1 MKKVLSILL
10 SCTIMTSLLIGC
22 SSDDDKKYNEL
33 AQKIEELEKENEKL
47 KEEKEDEGELEE
59 KNEKQKNEKN
69 KKSNTGNKNEK
80 EDEGELEEK
89 NEKNKKSNTG
99 NKNEEDDELGEFEKE
114 DNEIDEKQVDEEEVD
129 MTAIMEALGSEF
141 NSQFDDFFAIDNTI
155 VLRNCDYEDE
165 DIKEYYDSLS
175 EKEKE
180 DFYKTTSYEIF
191 TMRLYARMISDLI
204 HKVYNADVEVMIEA
218 CDENERFYLID
229 SYGDTVDG
237 LVKELD
243 FDHDKYDVDIW
254 YEDVFYWNKD
264 LEEDDYTKEEYN
276 EYLNELIKELGL
288 N

>member
-1 MKKVLSILL
+1 MKKVLSVLL

-22 SSDDDKKYNEL
+22 SSNDDKKYNEL

-89 NEKNKKSNTG
+89 NKKSNTG
-99 NKNEEDDELGEFEKE
+99 NENKEDDELGEFEKE

-204 HKVYNADVEVMIEA
+204 YKVYNADVEVMIEA

-254 YEDVFYWNKD
+254 YEDVFYWNED
-264 LEEDDYTKEEYN
+264 LEEEDYTKEEYN
-276 EYLNELIKELGL
+276 EYLDELIEELGL

>member
-69 KKSNTGNKNEK
+69 NKSNTGNKNEK

-89 NEKNKKSNTG
+89 NKKSNTG
-99 NKNEEDDELGEFEKE
+99 NENKEDDELGEFEKE

-129 MTAIMEALGSEF
+129 MTAIMEALGPEF

-243 FDHDKYDVDIW
+243 FDHDKDDVDIW

-264 LEEDDYTKEEYN
+264 LEEEDYTKEEYN
-276 EYLNELIKELGL
+276 EYLDELIEELGL

>member
-47 KEEKEDEGELEE
+47 KEEKENEGELEE
-59 KNEKQKNEKN
+59 KNEKNKNEKN

-89 NEKNKKSNTG
+89 NKKRNTSNE
-99 NKNEEDDELGEFEKE
+99 NEEDDELGEFEKE
-114 DNEIDEKQVDEEEVD
+114 NNEIDEKQVDEEEVD
-129 MTAIMEALGSEF
+129 MTAIMEALGPEF

-204 HKVYNADVEVMIEA
+204 HKVYDADVEVMIEA

-237 LVKELD
+237 LVKDLN

-254 YEDVFYWNKD
+254 YEDVFYWNED
-264 LEEDDYTKEEYN
+264 LEEEDYTKEEYN
-276 EYLNELIKELGL
+276 EYLDELIEELGL

>member
-1 MKKVLSILL
+1 MKKVLSVLL

-69 KKSNTGNKNEK
+69 KKSNTGNKNKK
-80 EDEGELEEK
+80 EDEGELE
-89 NEKNKKSNTG
+89 EKNKKSNTG

-114 DNEIDEKQVDEEEVD
+114 DNEIDEKQVNEEEVD
-129 MTAIMEALGSEF
+129 MTAIMEALGPEF

-243 FDHDKYDVDIW
+243 FDRDKYDVDIW

-276 EYLNELIKELGL
+276 EYLDELIEELGL

>member
-1 MKKVLSILL
+1 MKKVLSVLL

-22 SSDDDKKYNEL
+22 SSNDDKKYNEL

-47 KEEKEDEGELEE
+47 KEEKEDESELEKE
-59 KNEKQKNEKN
+59 N
-69 KKSNTGNKNEK
+69 KKLKEEK
-80 EDEGELEEK
+80 EDKGELEEK

-114 DNEIDEKQVDEEEVD
+114 DNEIDEKQVNEKEVD

-165 DIKEYYDSLS
+165 DIEEYYNSLS

-191 TMRLYARMISDLI
+191 TMRLYARMIADLI

-237 LVKELD
+237 LIKDLN
-243 FDHDKYDVDIW
+243 FDYDKYDVDIW
-254 YEDVFYWNKD
+254 YEDVFYWNED
-264 LEEDDYTKEEYN
+264 LEEEDYTKGEYN
-276 EYLNELIKELGL
+276 EYLNALIKELGL

>member
-1 MKKVLSILL
+1 MKKVLSVLL

-89 NEKNKKSNTG
+89 NKKSNTG
-99 NKNEEDDELGEFEKE
+99 NENEEDDELGEFEKE
-114 DNEIDEKQVDEEEVD
+114 DNEIDEKQVNEEEVD
-129 MTAIMEALGSEF
+129 MTAIMEALGPEF

-264 LEEDDYTKEEYN
+264 LEEEDYTREEYN
-276 EYLNELIKELGL
+276 EYLNELIEELGL

>member
-22 SSDDDKKYNEL
+22 SSDDNKKYNEL
-33 AQKIEELEKENEKL
+33 AQKIEELEKENKKL

-59 KNEKQKNEKN
+59 KNERQ
-69 KKSNTGNKNEK
+69 
-80 EDEGELEEK
+80 EDK
-89 NEKNKKSNTG
+89 KNKKSNTG

-114 DNEIDEKQVDEEEVD
+114 DNEIDEKQIDKEEVD
-129 MTAIMEALGSEF
+129 MTAIMEALGPEF

-155 VLRNCDYEDE
+155 VLRNCDYVDE
-165 DIKEYYDSLS
+165 DVEEYYNNLS

-204 HKVYNADVEVMIEA
+204 HKVYDADVEVMIEA

-276 EYLNELIKELGL
+276 EYLDELIEELGL

>member
-1 MKKVLSILL
+1 MKKVLSVLL

-22 SSDDDKKYNEL
+22 SSNDDKKYNEL

-89 NEKNKKSNTG
+89 NKKSNTG
-99 NKNEEDDELGEFEKE
+99 NKNKEDDELGEFEKE
-114 DNEIDEKQVDEEEVD
+114 DNEIDEKQVNEEEVD
-129 MTAIMEALGSEF
+129 MTAIMEALGPEF

-165 DIKEYYDSLS
+165 DIEEYYNSLS

-191 TMRLYARMISDLI
+191 TMRLYAKMITDLI
-204 HKVYNADVEVMIEA
+204 QKVYNADIEVMIEA

-237 LVKELD
+237 LIKDLN
-243 FDHDKYDVDIW
+243 FDYDKYDVDIW

-264 LEEDDYTKEEYN
+264 LEEEDYTKEEYN
-276 EYLNELIKELGL
+276 EYLDELIEELGL

>member
-69 KKSNTGNKNEK
+69 KKSNTGNKNKK

-89 NEKNKKSNTG
+89 NKKSNTS
-99 NKNEEDDELGEFEKE
+99 NENEEDDELGEFEKE
-114 DNEIDEKQVDEEEVD
+114 DNEIDEKQVNEEEVD
-129 MTAIMEALGSEF
+129 MTAIMEALGPEF

-191 TMRLYARMISDLI
+191 TMRLYVRMIADLI
-204 HKVYNADVEVMIEA
+204 HRVYDADVEVMIEA

-237 LVKELD
+237 LIKDLN

-276 EYLNELIKELGL
+276 EYLDELIEELGL

>member
-89 NEKNKKSNTG
+89 NKKSNTG
-99 NKNEEDDELGEFEKE
+99 NENEEDDELGEFEKE
-114 DNEIDEKQVDEEEVD
+114 DNEIDEKQVNEEEVD
-129 MTAIMEALGSEF
+129 MTAIMEALGPEF

-204 HKVYNADVEVMIEA
+204 YRVYDADVEVMIEA

-264 LEEDDYTKEEYN
+264 LEEEDYTKEEYN
-276 EYLNELIKELGL
+276 EYLDELIEELG
-288 N
+288 

>member
-47 KEEKEDEGELEE
+47 KEEKEDE
-59 KNEKQKNEKN
+59 
-69 KKSNTGNKNEK
+69 
-80 EDEGELEEK
+80 DELEEK

-99 NKNEEDDELGEFEKE
+99 NENEEDDELGEFEKE
-114 DNEIDEKQVDEEEVD
+114 DNEIDEKQVNEEEVD
-129 MTAIMEALGSEF
+129 MTAIMEALGPEF

-165 DIKEYYDSLS
+165 DIKEYYNDLS

-191 TMRLYARMISDLI
+191 TMRLYARMIADLI
-204 HKVYNADVEVMIEA
+204 QKVYNADVEVMIEA
-218 CDENERFYLID
+218 CDKNGRFYLID
-229 SYGDTVDG
+229 SFDDTVDG
-237 LVKELD
+237 LVKELN
-243 FDHDKYDVDIW
+243 FDHNKYDVDIW

-264 LEEDDYTKEEYN
+264 LEEEDYTKEEYN
-276 EYLNELIKELGL
+276 EYLDELIEELGL

>member
-1 MKKVLSILL
+1 MKKVLSVLL

-89 NEKNKKSNTG
+89 NKKSNTG
-99 NKNEEDDELGEFEKE
+99 NKNKEDDELGEFEKE

-129 MTAIMEALGSEF
+129 MTAIMEALGPEF

-165 DIKEYYDSLS
+165 DIEEYYNSLS

-237 LVKELD
+237 LIKDLN
-243 FDHDKYDVDIW
+243 FDYDKYDVDIW

-264 LEEDDYTKEEYN
+264 LEEEDYTKEEYN
-276 EYLNELIKELGL
+276 EYLDELIEELGL

>member
-1 MKKVLSILL
+1 MKKVLSVLL

-47 KEEKEDEGELEE
+47 KEEKEDESELEE
-59 KNEKQKNEKN
+59 KNEKLKE
-69 KKSNTGNKNEK
+69 EK

-89 NEKNKKSNTG
+89 NEKNNKSNTG
-99 NKNEEDDELGEFEKE
+99 NENEEDDELGEFEKE

-129 MTAIMEALGSEF
+129 MTAIMEALGPEF

-165 DIKEYYDSLS
+165 DVEEYYNNLS

-237 LVKELD
+237 LIKDLN

-264 LEEDDYTKEEYN
+264 LKEEDYTKEEYN
-276 EYLNELIKELGL
+276 EYLDELIEELGL

>member
-89 NEKNKKSNTG
+89 NKKSNTG
-99 NKNEEDDELGEFEKE
+99 NENEEDDELGEFEKE

-129 MTAIMEALGSEF
+129 MTMIMEALGSEF

-165 DIKEYYDSLS
+165 NIKEYYDSLS

-204 HKVYNADVEVMIEA
+204 HKVYDADVEVMIEA

-276 EYLNELIKELGL
+276 EYLDELIEELGL

>member
-1 MKKVLSILL
+1 MKKVLSVLL

-69 KKSNTGNKNEK
+69 KKSNTGNKNKK

-89 NEKNKKSNTG
+89 NKKSNTG
-99 NKNEEDDELGEFEKE
+99 NENNEDDELGEFEKE
-114 DNEIDEKQVDEEEVD
+114 DNEIDEKQVNEEEVD
-129 MTAIMEALGSEF
+129 MTAIMEALGPEF

-237 LVKELD
+237 LIKALN

-264 LEEDDYTKEEYN
+264 LEEEDYTKEEYN
-276 EYLNELIKELGL
+276 EYLDELIEELGL

>member
-59 KNEKQKNEKN
+59 KNEKNN
-69 KKSNTGNKNEK
+69 KSNTGNE
-80 EDEGELEEK
+80 
-89 NEKNKKSNTG
+89 
-99 NKNEEDDELGEFEKE
+99 NEEDDELGEFEKE
-114 DNEIDEKQVDEEEVD
+114 DNEIDEKQVNEEEVD
-129 MTAIMEALGSEF
+129 MTAIMETLGPEF

-204 HKVYNADVEVMIEA
+204 HKVYDTDVEVMIET
-218 CDENERFYLID
+218 CDKNGRFYLID
-229 SYGDTVDG
+229 SFDDTVDG

-276 EYLNELIKELGL
+276 EYLDELIEELGL

>member
-1 MKKVLSILL
+1 MKKVLSVLL
-10 SCTIMTSLLIGC
+10 SCIIMTSLLIGC
-22 SSDDDKKYNEL
+22 YSDDDKKYNEL

-47 KEEKEDEGELEE
+47 KEEKEDESELEE

-89 NEKNKKSNTG
+89 NKKSNTG
-99 NKNEEDDELGEFEKE
+99 NKNKEDDELGEFEKE
-114 DNEIDEKQVDEEEVD
+114 DNEIDEKQVNEKEVD
-129 MTAIMEALGSEF
+129 MTAIMEALGPEF

-165 DIKEYYDSLS
+165 DIEEYYNSLS

-191 TMRLYARMISDLI
+191 TMRLYAKMITDLI
-204 HKVYNADVEVMIEA
+204 QKVYNADIEVMIEA

-237 LVKELD
+237 LIKDLN
-243 FDHDKYDVDIW
+243 FDYDKYDVDIW

-264 LEEDDYTKEEYN
+264 LEEEDYTKEEYN
-276 EYLNELIKELGL
+276 EYLDELIEELGL

>member
-89 NEKNKKSNTG
+89 NKKSNTG
-99 NKNEEDDELGEFEKE
+99 NENEEDDELGEFEKE

-129 MTAIMEALGSEF
+129 MTAIMEALGPEF

-243 FDHDKYDVDIW
+243 FDRDKYDVDIW

-264 LEEDDYTKEEYN
+264 LEEEDYTKEEYN
-276 EYLNELIKELGL
+276 EYLDELIEELGL

>member
-89 NEKNKKSNTG
+89 NKKSNTS

-114 DNEIDEKQVDEEEVD
+114 DNEIDEKQVNEKEVD
-129 MTAIMEALGSEF
+129 MTAIMEALGPEF

-165 DIKEYYDSLS
+165 DIEEYYNSLS

-204 HKVYNADVEVMIEA
+204 HRVYDADVEVMIEA

-237 LVKELD
+237 LIKDLN

-254 YEDVFYWNKD
+254 YEDVFYWNED
-264 LEEDDYTKEEYN
+264 LEEEDYTKEEYN
-276 EYLNELIKELGL
+276 EYLDELIEELGL

>member
-1 MKKVLSILL
+1 MKKVLSVLL

-89 NEKNKKSNTG
+89 NKKSNTG
-99 NKNEEDDELGEFEKE
+99 NENEEDDELGEFEKE

-165 DIKEYYDSLS
+165 DIKEYYNSLS

-237 LVKELD
+237 LIKDLN

-264 LEEDDYTKEEYN
+264 LEEEDYTKEEYN
-276 EYLNELIKELGL
+276 EYLDELIEELGL

>member
-33 AQKIEELEKENEKL
+33 AQKIEELEKENKKL

-59 KNEKQKNEKN
+59 KNEKNN
-69 KKSNTGNKNEK
+69 KSNTGNE
-80 EDEGELEEK
+80 
-89 NEKNKKSNTG
+89 
-99 NKNEEDDELGEFEKE
+99 NEEDDELGEFEKE
-114 DNEIDEKQVDEEEVD
+114 DNEIDEKQVNEEEVD
-129 MTAIMEALGSEF
+129 MTAIMEALGPEF

-165 DIKEYYDSLS
+165 DIEEYYNSLS

-191 TMRLYARMISDLI
+191 TMRLYARMIADLI
-204 HKVYNADVEVMIEA
+204 HKVYDTDVEVMIET
-218 CDENERFYLID
+218 CDKNGRFYLID

-237 LVKELD
+237 LIKDLN

-254 YEDVFYWNKD
+254 YEDVFYWNED
-264 LEEDDYTKEEYN
+264 LEEEDYTREEYN
-276 EYLNELIKELGL
+276 EYLNELIEELGL

>member
-33 AQKIEELEKENEKL
+33 TQKIEELEKENEKL

-59 KNEKQKNEKN
+59 KNEKNKNEKNKKSNIGNKNEKEDESELEEKN
-69 KKSNTGNKNEK
+69 KKSNTGNE
-80 EDEGELEEK
+80 
-89 NEKNKKSNTG
+89 
-99 NKNEEDDELGEFEKE
+99 NEEDDELGEFEKE
-114 DNEIDEKQVDEEEVD
+114 DNEIDEKQVNEEEVD
-129 MTAIMEALGSEF
+129 MTAIMEALGPEF

-165 DIKEYYDSLS
+165 DIKECYDSLS

-276 EYLNELIKELGL
+276 EYLDELIEELGL

>member
-69 KKSNTGNKNEK
+69 KKNNTGNKNEK

-89 NEKNKKSNTG
+89 NKKSNTG
-99 NKNEEDDELGEFEKE
+99 NEDEEDDELGEFEKE

-165 DIKEYYDSLS
+165 DIEEYYNNLS

-204 HKVYNADVEVMIEA
+204 HKVYDADVEVMIEA
-218 CDENERFYLID
+218 CDKNERFYLID
-229 SYGDTVDG
+229 SFGDTVDG

-276 EYLNELIKELGL
+276 EYLDELIEELGL

>member
-1 MKKVLSILL
+1 MKKVLSVLL

-22 SSDDDKKYNEL
+22 SSNDDKKYNEL

-59 KNEKQKNEKN
+59 KNEKNKNEKN
-69 KKSNTGNKNEK
+69 KKSNTGNKNKK
-80 EDEGELEEK
+80 EDEGELE
-89 NEKNKKSNTG
+89 EKNKKSNTG

-129 MTAIMEALGSEF
+129 MTAIMEALGPEF

-165 DIKEYYDSLS
+165 DIEEYYNSLS

-191 TMRLYARMISDLI
+191 TMRLYARMITDLI
-204 HKVYNADVEVMIEA
+204 QKVYNADIEVMIEA

-237 LVKELD
+237 LIKDLN
-243 FDHDKYDVDIW
+243 FDYDKYDVDIW
-254 YEDVFYWNKD
+254 YEDVFYWNED
-264 LEEDDYTKEEYN
+264 LEEEDYTKEEYN
-276 EYLNELIKELGL
+276 EYLDELIEELGL

>member
-1 MKKVLSILL
+1 MKKVLSVLL

-89 NEKNKKSNTG
+89 NKKSNTG
-99 NKNEEDDELGEFEKE
+99 NENEEDDELGEFEKE
-114 DNEIDEKQVDEEEVD
+114 DNEIDEKQVNEEEVD
-129 MTAIMEALGSEF
+129 MTAIMEALGPEF

-165 DIKEYYDSLS
+165 DIEEYYNSLS

-191 TMRLYARMISDLI
+191 TMRLYARMIADLI

-237 LVKELD
+237 LIKDLN
-243 FDHDKYDVDIW
+243 FDYDKYDVDIW

-264 LEEDDYTKEEYN
+264 LEEEDYTKEEYN
-276 EYLNELIKELGL
+276 EYLDELIEELGL

>member
-22 SSDDDKKYNEL
+22 SSNDDKKYNEL

-69 KKSNTGNKNEK
+69 KKSNTGNKNKK
-80 EDEGELEEK
+80 EDEGELE
-89 NEKNKKSNTG
+89 EKNKKSNTG

-114 DNEIDEKQVDEEEVD
+114 DNEIDEKQVNEEEVD
-129 MTAIMEALGSEF
+129 MTAIMEALGPEF

-254 YEDVFYWNKD
+254 YEDVFYCNED
-264 LEEDDYTKEEYN
+264 LEEEDYTKEEYN
-276 EYLNELIKELGL
+276 EYLDELIEELGL
-288 N
+288 S

>member
-59 KNEKQKNEKN
+59 KNEKQ
-69 KKSNTGNKNEK
+69 
-80 EDEGELEEK
+80 EDK
-89 NEKNKKSNTG
+89 KNKKSNTG

-165 DIKEYYDSLS
+165 DIKEYYNGLS

-237 LVKELD
+237 LIKDLN

-264 LEEDDYTKEEYN
+264 LEEEDYTKEEYN
-276 EYLNELIKELGL
+276 EYLDELIEELGL

>member
-1 MKKVLSILL
+1 MKKVLSVLL
-10 SCTIMTSLLIGC
+10 SCTIMTSLLVGC
-22 SSDDDKKYNEL
+22 SSSDDEKYNKL

-47 KEEKEDEGELEE
+47 KEEKEDESELEE
-59 KNEKQKNEKN
+59 KNEKLKE
-69 KKSNTGNKNEK
+69 EK

-89 NEKNKKSNTG
+89 NEKNNKSNTG
-99 NKNEEDDELGEFEKE
+99 NENEEDDELGEFEKE

-129 MTAIMEALGSEF
+129 MTAIMEALGPEF

-165 DIKEYYDSLS
+165 DIEEYYNSLS

-204 HKVYNADVEVMIEA
+204 QKVYDADVEVMIET
-218 CDENERFYLID
+218 CDKNGRFYLID

-237 LVKELD
+237 LVKDLN

-264 LEEDDYTKEEYN
+264 LEEEDYTKEEYN
-276 EYLNELIKELGL
+276 EYLNELIEELGL

>member
-89 NEKNKKSNTG
+89 NKKSNTG
-99 NKNEEDDELGEFEKE
+99 NENEEDDELGEFEKE
-114 DNEIDEKQVDEEEVD
+114 DNEIDEKQVNEEEVD
-129 MTAIMEALGSEF
+129 MTAIMEALGPEF

-243 FDHDKYDVDIW
+243 FDREKYDVEIW

-264 LEEDDYTKEEYN
+264 LEEEDYTKEEYN
-276 EYLNELIKELGL
+276 EYLDELIEELGL

>member
-1 MKKVLSILL
+1 MKKVLSVLL

-47 KEEKEDEGELEE
+47 KEEKEDESELEKE
-59 KNEKQKNEKN
+59 N
-69 KKSNTGNKNEK
+69 KKLKEEK

-89 NEKNKKSNTG
+89 NERQEDKKNKKSNTG
-99 NKNEEDDELGEFEKE
+99 NKNKEDDELGEFEKE

-237 LVKELD
+237 LIKDLN

-264 LEEDDYTKEEYN
+264 LEEEDYTKEEYN
-276 EYLNELIKELGL
+276 EYLDELIEELGL

>member
-22 SSDDDKKYNEL
+22 SSSDDEKYDKL

-89 NEKNKKSNTG
+89 NKKSNTG
-99 NKNEEDDELGEFEKE
+99 NENKEDDELGEFEKE
-114 DNEIDEKQVDEEEVD
+114 DNEIDEKQVNEEEVD

-204 HKVYNADVEVMIEA
+204 YKVYDADIEVMIEA

-254 YEDVFYWNKD
+254 YEDVFYWNED

-276 EYLNELIKELGL
+276 EYLDELIEELGL

>member
-1 MKKVLSILL
+1 MKKVLSVLL

-89 NEKNKKSNTG
+89 NKKSNTSNE
-99 NKNEEDDELGEFEKE
+99 NKEDDELGEFEKE
-114 DNEIDEKQVDEEEVD
+114 DNEIDEKQVNEEEVD
-129 MTAIMEALGSEF
+129 MTAIMEALGPEF

-237 LVKELD
+237 LIKDLN
-243 FDHDKYDVDIW
+243 FDYDKYDVDIW

-264 LEEDDYTKEEYN
+264 LEEEDYTKEEYN
-276 EYLNELIKELGL
+276 EYLDELIEELGL

>member
-59 KNEKQKNEKN
+59 KN
-69 KKSNTGNKNEK
+69 
-80 EDEGELEEK
+80 
-89 NEKNKKSNTG
+89 KKSNTG

-114 DNEIDEKQVDEEEVD
+114 DNEIDEKQVNEEEVD
-129 MTAIMEALGSEF
+129 MTAIMEALGPEF

-204 HKVYNADVEVMIEA
+204 HKVYNADVEVMIET
-218 CDENERFYLID
+218 CDKNGRFYLID
-229 SYGDTVDG
+229 SFDDTVDG
-237 LVKELD
+237 LVKDLN
-243 FDHDKYDVDIW
+243 FDRDKYDVDIW
-254 YEDVFYWNKD
+254 YEDVFYWNED
-264 LEEDDYTKEEYN
+264 LEEEYYTKEEYN
-276 EYLNELIKELGL
+276 EYLNELIEELGL

>member
-1 MKKVLSILL
+1 MKKVLSVLL

-22 SSDDDKKYNEL
+22 SSSNDEKYDKL

-59 KNEKQKNEKN
+59 KNEKQ
-69 KKSNTGNKNEK
+69 
-80 EDEGELEEK
+80 EDK
-89 NEKNKKSNTG
+89 KNKKSNTG

-114 DNEIDEKQVDEEEVD
+114 DNEIDEKQVNEDEEEVD
-129 MTAIMEALGSEF
+129 MTAIMEALGPEF

-204 HKVYNADVEVMIEA
+204 QKVYNMDVEVMIEA

-243 FDHDKYDVDIW
+243 FDHEKYDVEIW
-254 YEDVFYWNKD
+254 YEDVFYWNED

-276 EYLNELIKELGL
+276 EYLNELIEELEL

>member
-59 KNEKQKNEKN
+59 KNERQ
-69 KKSNTGNKNEK
+69 
-80 EDEGELEEK
+80 EDK
-89 NEKNKKSNTG
+89 KNKKSNTG

-114 DNEIDEKQVDEEEVD
+114 DNEIDEKQVNEEVD
-129 MTAIMEALGSEF
+129 MTAIMEALGPEF

-165 DIKEYYDSLS
+165 DIEEYYNSLS

-191 TMRLYARMISDLI
+191 TMRLYTRMIADLI
-204 HKVYNADVEVMIEA
+204 QKVYNVDVEVMIEA

-237 LVKELD
+237 LIKDLN

-276 EYLNELIKELGL
+276 EYLDELIEELGL

>member
-1 MKKVLSILL
+1 MKKVLSVLL

-22 SSDDDKKYNEL
+22 SSNDDKKYNEL

-89 NEKNKKSNTG
+89 NKKSNIG
-99 NKNEEDDELGEFEKE
+99 NENEEDDELGEFEKE
-114 DNEIDEKQVDEEEVD
+114 DNEIDEKQVNEEEVD
-129 MTAIMEALGSEF
+129 MTAIMEALGPEF

-155 VLRNCDYEDE
+155 ILRNCDYEDE

-191 TMRLYARMISDLI
+191 TMRLYARMIADLI
-204 HKVYNADVEVMIEA
+204 HRVYDADVEVMIEA

-276 EYLNELIKELGL
+276 EYLDELIEELGL

>member
-1 MKKVLSILL
+1 MKKVLSVLL
-10 SCTIMTSLLIGC
+10 SCTIMTSLLVGC
-22 SSDDDKKYNEL
+22 SSSDDEKYDKL

-47 KEEKEDEGELEE
+47 KEEKEDE
-59 KNEKQKNEKN
+59 
-69 KKSNTGNKNEK
+69 
-80 EDEGELEEK
+80 DELEEK

-99 NKNEEDDELGEFEKE
+99 NENEEDDELGEFEKE
-114 DNEIDEKQVDEEEVD
+114 GNEIDEKQVDEEEVD
-129 MTAIMEALGSEF
+129 MTTIMEALGPEF

-165 DIKEYYDSLS
+165 DIKEYYNDLS

-191 TMRLYARMISDLI
+191 TMRLYARMIADLI
-204 HKVYNADVEVMIEA
+204 QKVYNADVEVMIEA

-237 LVKELD
+237 LVKDLN

-264 LEEDDYTKEEYN
+264 LEEEDYTKEEYN
-276 EYLNELIKELGL
+276 EYLDELIEELGL

>member
-1 MKKVLSILL
+1 MKKVLSVLL
-10 SCTIMTSLLIGC
+10 SCTIMTSLLVGC
-22 SSDDDKKYNEL
+22 SSSDDEKYDKL
-33 AQKIEELEKENEKL
+33 TQKIEELEKENKKL

-59 KNEKQKNEKN
+59 KNEKNN
-69 KKSNTGNKNEK
+69 KSNAGNE
-80 EDEGELEEK
+80 
-89 NEKNKKSNTG
+89 
-99 NKNEEDDELGEFEKE
+99 NEEDDEFGEFEKE
-114 DNEIDEKQVDEEEVD
+114 DNEIDEKQVNEEEVD

-165 DIKEYYDSLS
+165 DIKEYYNGLS

-191 TMRLYARMISDLI
+191 TMRLYARMIADLI
-204 HKVYNADVEVMIEA
+204 QKVYNMDVEVMIEA

-237 LVKELD
+237 LIKELD

-254 YEDVFYWNKD
+254 YEDVFYWNED
-264 LEEDDYTKEEYN
+264 LEEEDYTKEEYN
-276 EYLNELIKELGL
+276 EYLNELIEELGL

>member
-22 SSDDDKKYNEL
+22 SSNDDKKYNEL

-89 NEKNKKSNTG
+89 NKKSNTG
-99 NKNEEDDELGEFEKE
+99 NENEEDDELGEFEKE
-114 DNEIDEKQVDEEEVD
+114 DNEIDEKQVNEEEVD
-129 MTAIMEALGSEF
+129 MTAIMEALGPEF

-243 FDHDKYDVDIW
+243 FDHEKYDVEIW
-254 YEDVFYWNKD
+254 YEDVFYWNED
-264 LEEDDYTKEEYN
+264 LEEEDYTKEEYN
-276 EYLNELIKELGL
+276 EYLNELIEELEL

>member
-1 MKKVLSILL
+1 MKKVLSVLL
-10 SCTIMTSLLIGC
+10 SCTIMTSLLVGC
-22 SSDDDKKYNEL
+22 SSSDDEKYDKL

-59 KNEKQKNEKN
+59 KNEKNKNEKN
-69 KKSNTGNKNEK
+69 KKSNTGNKNKK

-89 NEKNKKSNTG
+89 NKKSNTG
-99 NKNEEDDELGEFEKE
+99 NENEEDDELGEFEKE

-191 TMRLYARMISDLI
+191 TMRLYARMIADLI
-204 HKVYNADVEVMIEA
+204 QKVYNADVEVMIEA

-237 LVKELD
+237 LIKDLN

-254 YEDVFYWNKD
+254 YEDVFYWNED
-264 LEEDDYTKEEYN
+264 LEEEDYTKEEYN
-276 EYLNELIKELGL
+276 EYLDELIEELGL